1 MTNALDTN
9 VVVRMLAEIGTPQYE
24 TAKAL
29 FARRFTITVSVFME
43 TEWVLRS
50 VYHWPR
56 ERIAMAFGDIMDLPN
71 FVGPSLA
78 LGWIIDRFAKGA
90 DFADMVHL
98 HAADDA
104 DAFATFDQ
112 QLARLAGAN
121 SPIPIETLHG

>member
-56 ERIAMAFGDIMDLPN
+56 ERIAMAFGDIMDLPE
-71 FVGPSLA
+71 FRRP
-78 LGWIIDRFAKGA
+78 
-90 DFADMVHL
+90 
-98 HAADDA
+98 
-104 DAFATFDQ
+104 
-112 QLARLAGAN
+112 LAG
-121 SPIPIETLHG
+121 TWLDH